1 MNSIKFDNF
10 IDQVQRNN
18 MKKTIQL
25 IAITIFCFSVQVYGQ
40 KKTTEKWESMFNGK
54 DLKGWTPKIR
64 NYPVG
69 ENFGNTFRVED
80 GKLVV
85 RYDAYDKFD
94 ERFGH
99 LFYEKPYH
107 YYRIRL
113 EYRFVG
119 DQAKDGPGWATRNSG
134 IMVHGQT
141 PESMGLKQDFPVSIE
156 VQLLGGDGKN
166 KRTTCNLC
174 TPGTHVE
181 MNGKLE
187 KAHCINSTSE
197 TYHGD
202 QWVKA
207 EVLVLGDSVVKHYAN
222 GQEVLVYMKPQIGGG
237 NVDGQEIVFGTS
249 GQLLKGGTISL
260 QSESHPVEFK
270 NIEILNLEG
279 CMDPKASNYK
289 SYYIKSNPSDC
300 KYNKK

>member
-1 MNSIKFDNF
+1 
-10 IDQVQRNN
+10 
-18 MKKTIQL
+18 
-25 IAITIFCFSVQVYGQ
+25 
-40 KKTTEKWESMFNGK
+40 MFNGK
-54 DLKGWTPKIR
+54 DLSKWKPKIR
-64 NYPVG
+64 NHPAG

-99 LFYEKPYH
+99 LFYYKPYG

-119 DQAKDGPGWATRNSG
+119 DQAKEGPGWATRNSG

-181 MNGKLE
+181 MNGKLFTP
-187 KAHCINSTSE
+187 HCINSKSE

-207 EVLVLGDSVVKHYAN
+207 EVLVLGDSLIRHFAN
-222 GQEVLVYMKPQIGGG
+222 GMEVLSYNKPQVGGG
-237 NVDGQEIVFGTS
+237 NVDEQDVIFGKS
-249 GQLLKGGTISL
+249 GQLLERGTISL

-279 CMDPKASNYK
+279 CMDPKALNYK
-289 SYYIKSNPSDC
+289 SYYVKSKPEDC
-300 KYNKK
+300 RYKKK

>member
-1 MNSIKFDNF
+1 
-10 IDQVQRNN
+10 
-18 MKKTIQL
+18 MKISHL
-25 IAITIFCFSVQVYGQ
+25 YFLGLLCFGLNAYSQ
-40 KKTTEKWESMFNGK
+40 KKSTEHWESMFNGK
-54 DLKGWTPKIR
+54 DLTGWTPKIR
-64 NYPVG
+64 NYPAG

-80 GKLVV
+80 GKMVV
-85 RYDAYDKFD
+85 RYDAYEKFD
-94 ERFGH
+94 ERYGH
-99 LFYEKPYH
+99 LFYNKPYN

-119 DQAKDGPGWATRNSG
+119 EQANGGAGWALRNSG
-134 IMVHGQT
+134 IMVHGQS
-141 PESMGLKQDFPVSIE
+141 PQSMGLKQDFPVSIE

-174 TPGTHVE
+174 TPGTNVE
-181 MNGKLE
+181 INGKLE
-187 KAHCINSTSE
+187 KTHCINSTSE

-207 EVLVLGDSVVKHYAN
+207 EVLVLGDSVVKHFAN
-222 GQEVLVYMKPQIGGG
+222 GQEVLVYMKPQVGGG
-237 NVDGQEIVFGTS
+237 NVDGQEIIFGKP
-249 GQLLKGGTISL
+249 GELLTGGTISL

-289 SYYIKSNPSDC
+289 SYYIKSKPSDC